1 VVPPPGARRDHRRSG
16 EGSRQRCPAGI
27 PSISAADYPR
37 VHAKTAAEWRR
48 WLRDNHAKAEGV
60 CLVAYKA
67 GTGKAR
73 LGYDDSIPDALCYG
87 WIDSLNKPLDAERT
101 ALLFTPRKAGS
112 GWSRTNKVRIARLLK
127 EGRMEAAGLA
137 KIAAAKRDGSW
148 MLLDSVEALEIPDD
162 LRKALGASGVRKFQ
176 ALTPGR
182 RKEHLR
188 ALVTAKRPE
197 TRAKRIAEAVRVT
210 RDGRQQLKG
219 R

>member
-1 VVPPPGARRDHRRSG
+1 MGT
-16 EGSRQRCPAGI
+16 
-27 PSISAADYPR
+27 ADYPR

-48 WLRDNHAKAEGV
+48 WLHDNHDKAQGV
-60 CLVAYKA
+60 WLVAYKA

-73 LGYDDSIPDALCYG
+73 LTYEESIPGALSYG
-87 WIDSLNKPLDAERT
+87 WIDSLNKPLDSERT
-101 ALLFTPRKAGS
+101 ALLFTPRKTGS
-112 GWSRTNKVRIARLLK
+112 GWSRTNKVRIARLIK

-148 MLLDSVEALEIPDD
+148 TLLASVEALEIPDD
-162 LRKALGASGVRKFQ
+162 LRKALGAGGMRKFE

-197 TRAKRIAEAVRVT
+197 TRAKRIGLVVRAMA
-210 RDGRQQLKG
+210 
-219 R
+219 

>member
-1 VVPPPGARRDHRRSG
+1 M
-16 EGSRQRCPAGI
+16 
-27 PSISAADYPR
+27 SAADYAR

-48 WLRDNHAKAEGV
+48 WLRDNHDKARGV
-60 CLVAYKA
+60 WLVAYKA

-73 LGYDDSIPDALCYG
+73 LTYEDSIPDALCYG
-87 WIDSLNKPLDAERT
+87 WIDSLNKPLDDERT

-112 GWSRTNKVRIARLLK
+112 GWSRTNKVRIARLMK

-137 KIAAAKRDGSW
+137 KIVAAKRDGSW
-148 MLLDSVEALEIPDD
+148 TLLDSVEALEVPDD
-162 LRKALGASGVRKFQ
+162 LRRALRAAGIQKFG

-197 TRAKRIAEAVRVT
+197 TRAKRIADIVT
-210 RDGRQQLKG
+210 VTTQPVKKDT
-219 R
+219 